1 MKKIVYLLKPQPAV
15 FALAGPFLL
24 TAPAYAQEAANATQT
39 NSGFT
44 GSLLLAVAIA
54 AFLFVVLAGFILI
67 VFIQAL
73 PLLFRFYDN
82 PARENTAMARFIG
95 LFRGDTTT
103 FTGKASDILMADHSY
118 DGIQEFDNDLPPW
131 WKYMFYATVVFG
143 VIYLFNFHVFQNG
156 QLQIQEY
163 ETEMQQAA
171 LFQPSGGSNNANEKT
186 DYKVLTDASKLEAG
200 QAAFTQNCAACH
212 GQKGEGVVGP
222 NLTDEY
228 WLHGGEVNE
237 VFKTI
242 KFGVTSKGMVAW
254 QGKLSDDQ
262 ILEVTSYILSIQ
274 GSNPP
279 NAKAP
284 QGEKAK

>member
-1 MKKIVYLLKPQPAV
+1 MKRFLFSLNRRSAILALGGFVFLTTPAW
-15 FALAGPFLL
+15 
-24 TAPAYAQEAANATQT
+24 AQEATK
-39 NSGFT
+39 
-44 GSLLLAVAIA
+44 A
-54 AFLFVVLAGFILI
+54 AAKEAPLTASVVLPLILAGFLFLI
-67 VFIQAL
+67 VAGFLVAVFIQAL
-73 PLLFRFYDN
+73 PLLFHFYDN
-82 PARENTAMARFIG
+82 PVRQHSAMARFIN

-103 FTGKASDILMADHSY
+103 FTGKANDILMEDHSY
-118 DGIQEFDNDLPPW
+118 DGIHEFDNDLPPW
-131 WKYMFYATVVFG
+131 WKFMFYATAVFAVV
-143 VIYLFNFHVFQNG
+143 YLLNFHVFHNG
-156 QLQIQEY
+156 ALQTQEY

-171 LFQPSGGSNNANEKT
+171 LFHPSGGAGNANEKT
-186 DYKVLTDASKLEAG
+186 DYKVLTDAARIDAG
-200 QAAFTQNCAACH
+200 HAAFTQNCAACH

-262 ILEVTSYILSIQ
+262 ILEVSSYILSIQ
-274 GSNPP
+274 GTNPP

-284 QGEKAK
+284 QGEKK